1 MSENK
6 VVAKC
11 ENGMCEVHVNVEDG
25 LAGMLACCC
34 TIVTALYQSVAEHGE
49 VAKKIFKDFVKSGM
63 LFDDKVLDG
72 LMEKYTCETEEEVEE
87 LKKKSLAR
95 RRLFDIMEQLKD
107 KKEEEGNV

>member
-25 LAGMLACCC
+25 LAGMMACCC

-49 VAKKIFKDFVKSGM
+49 VAKKIFKDFVKSGA
-63 LFDDKVLDG
+63 LFDEKLLDG
-72 LMEKYTCETEEEVEE
+72 LMEKHTCKDEEELNE
-87 LKKKSLAR
+87 LKEKAIAR
-95 RRLFDIMEQLKD
+95 KRLLSILEQLQNCNKD
-107 KKEEEGNV
+107 KEEE